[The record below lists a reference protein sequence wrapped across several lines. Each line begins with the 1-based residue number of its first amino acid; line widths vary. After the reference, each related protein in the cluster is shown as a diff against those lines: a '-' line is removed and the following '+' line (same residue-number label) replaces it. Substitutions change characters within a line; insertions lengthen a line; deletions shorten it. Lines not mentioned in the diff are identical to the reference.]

1 MDMCFLTK
9 PEVCIWLTVSCTDGK
24 KNGCSVF
31 CLLLRALG
39 IHIHSGFSNTQE
51 QASAAS
57 AHTPR
62 LALLMESASWL
73 PGDI

>member
-9 PEVCIWLTVSCTDGK
+9 PKVCIWLTVSCTDGEK
-24 KNGCSVF
+24 WLF
-31 CLLLRALG
+31 CLLFASKSFRHLYPQWVFK
-39 IHIHSGFSNTQE
+39 HSE

-62 LALLMESASWL
+62 PALLMESASWL